1 MIQSGGKLP
10 MAWYNSLEQGMN
22 ITKLVI
28 AIAIVLAI
36 WLIKKFVIKHIF
48 RFLMKRTKKGQL
60 MAKLLDAFEK
70 PIGAL
75 LMWGAIYYALSYYL
89 DPTWKYWNM
98 TDKIFRSIIVL
109 IIGSGIYRVSASSSE
124 LIEEIAISL
133 GIEKKSIILPLLSR
147 IVRFLV
153 IILMLTLIIAEWG
166 YSVNG
171 VVAGLG
177 LGSVAIALAAKD
189 TVSNI
194 LAGVI
199 IIIEKPFDKGDW
211 ILTPNV
217 EGFVEDITFRSSRI
231 RTFADALVT
240 VPNHALVDQ
249 PITNWSKMGRRRISY
264 HVQVR
269 LDSDLKRLQVAIKRM
284 EAYLNNRADIDDR
297 MVMVRFNEINKGSL
311 GLFLYYFSKTT
322 VWKEHLL
329 VRQET
334 MLELI
339 RILKEEG
346 IDLAYSVQRVLVEGA
361 VEKEPFEHDVELDHL

>member
-75 LMWGAIYYALSYYL
+75 LMWGAIYFALSYYL